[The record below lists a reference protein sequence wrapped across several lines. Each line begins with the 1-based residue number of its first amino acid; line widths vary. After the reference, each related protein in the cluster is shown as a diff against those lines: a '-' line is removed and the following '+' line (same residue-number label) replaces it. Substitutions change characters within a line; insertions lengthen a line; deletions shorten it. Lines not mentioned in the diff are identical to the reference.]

1 MAVGEHEVGRENGQG
16 EGEQEADPDENRVG
30 LDHAAV
36 SNHRANESAHRS
48 VRKQQIMTREDTGD
62 GSVPEERDDG
72 DDGEN
77 NTSDNDANSCTRGDF
92 DLGVVQEVGSRVD
105 G

>member
-1 MAVGEHEVGRENGQG
+1 MRRFRITEPTNLHTN
-16 EGEQEADPDENRVG
+16 
-30 LDHAAV
+30 
-36 SNHRANESAHRS
+36 RS
-48 VRKQQIMTREDTGD
+48 VNKQIMTREDTGD